1 MGGARAKGAASKKA
15 AKQPDDEGDDEAAPD
30 QADEPTDDRDPAVSE
45 AAEVLYGGPL
55 ASFVAERK
63 RLASEVRK
71 RGDSGSA
78 AAIAALGKPSV
89 SAWVVNR
96 LQRDDPDQLAELFAA
111 GQRMRGGDVS
121 ASRDQRAVLARLHQ
135 RAVAILE
142 AGGHGTSPA
151 MLRRVTTTLQA
162 LSAIGSFDPDPPGQ
176 LVEDRDPPG
185 FDLLAGVPMTP
196 RERDEEPAPRA
207 KPSVRAAPPA
217 APAPPIDLEERRRRQ
232 RAAAQVKLLEQKA
245 TQAARRVD
253 ARADTASEIRADLER
268 AEATAERL
276 RGALAEA
283 DEALAEARAAAEE
296 IARALADAAAQA
308 DPDATANDQDD

>member
-15 AKQPDDEGDDEAAPD
+15 ARKPDDGDGGAASE
-30 QADEPTDDRDPAVSE
+30 QAEDPTDDRDPAVSE
-45 AAEVLYGGPL
+45 AAEALYGGPL

-71 RGDSGSA
+71 RGDSESA

-96 LQRDDPDQLAELFAA
+96 LQRDEPDELAALFAA

-135 RAVAILE
+135 RAIEILE
-142 AGGHGTSPA
+142 AGGHAASPA

-162 LSAIGSFDPDPPGQ
+162 LSAIGSFDPDLPGQ

-207 KPSVRAAPPA
+207 RSAGRAAPPP
-217 APAPPIDLEERRRRQ
+217 APAPPIDPEERRRRQ

-245 TQAARRVD
+245 TQAARRVE
-253 ARADTASEIRADLER
+253 ARADTAAEIRADLER

-283 DEALAEARAAAEE
+283 DEALAEAQAAADE
-296 IARALADAAAQA
+296 IARALAEAAAQA
-308 DPDATANDQDD
+308 DPDASSDDD